1 MQQQGLVSGLLTAF
15 CRCFLQP
22 RAAPHDSRVYIIM
35 WVKLASVPS
44 NVRRWLLWDSFCCC
58 LCASNKPTLRFLN
71 GLKNWEVVVRLL
83 KAFCL
88 SLFHFHVRQL
98 LNCSIAGVT
107 EWTPVAAN
115 NDTYWSGSA
124 PLCVGGCRA
133 QHQELRRDRCGASS
147 CCWLGY
153 KTLCKGQTTAIMIPP
168 LKQRLQRL
176 LLISLVWN
184 VHFFCIS
191 VNCGRPDVDYNG
203 VVYGNDWW
211 VGSVARY
218 ACRSGFMLVGS
229 PTRSCQPDGRWTP
242 KPICLRECTYI
253 STPPML
259 NTFTLYILFSLQ
271 DCVSRGASRSVRGS
285 WTGPATPRAPT
296 RVTWAHPNTAAPG

>member
-1 MQQQGLVSGLLTAF
+1 
-15 CRCFLQP
+15 
-22 RAAPHDSRVYIIM
+22 M

-107 EWTPVAAN
+107 EWIPVAAN

-168 LKQRLQRL
+168 LKHRLQRL